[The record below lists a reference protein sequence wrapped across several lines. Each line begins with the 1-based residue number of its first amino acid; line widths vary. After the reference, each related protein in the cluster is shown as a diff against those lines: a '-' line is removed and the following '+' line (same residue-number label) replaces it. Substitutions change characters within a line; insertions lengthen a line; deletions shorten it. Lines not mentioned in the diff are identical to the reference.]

1 MKRIV
6 FQIFALVILMPV
18 FSASGQ
24 IIVPKRD
31 KASIPQAPQPE
42 YSFCISLLPT
52 ANGGAA
58 TYGIHMLTVDKKVK
72 TTFFTFDSFIRQFSG
87 NEASRANPD
96 RIDNLKKYG
105 LNVQTIKEIWKLRY
119 AQYPFGKSPEKG
131 WGGQTGMP
139 SEAQMQIL
147 AKYGVERI
155 GDVIYGENLI
165 RLLTDMED
173 PTWVQIYKNAQK

>member
-1 MKRIV
+1 MKKIV
-6 FQIFALVILMPV
+6 LQIFVLIMLMPA

-31 KASIPQAPQPE
+31 KASIEQAPQPE

-52 ANGGAA
+52 ANGG
-58 TYGIHMLTVDKKVK
+58 TVSYGIHMLTVDKKVK
-72 TTFFTFDSFIRQFSG
+72 TTFLTFDTFIRQFSG
-87 NEASRANPD
+87 SEPSRANPD
-96 RIDNLKKYG
+96 RINNLKNNEI
-105 LNVQTIKEIWKLRY
+105 NVQTVKDLWKLRY
-119 AQYPFGKSPEKG
+119 ATYPFGKSPEKG

-155 GDVIYGENLI
+155 GDVIYGENLMN
-165 RLLTDMED
+165 LLIDMEN